1 MNKKTITILAVLALV
16 AMVAC
21 GIIGLV
27 IFANYLNNAPAP
39 TLMPTL
45 AVAQQP
51 TQPTQPVYQPPA
63 GHSVKIEVTGSP
75 SEIVT
80 DVTYQDLAS
89 DDTAQDSSMAVPY
102 WRSWAN
108 VPNGT
113 WVYIS
118 AQNENHRGSI
128 TCNVY
133 VDGILW
139 KTTTS
144 NGGYVIC
151 TASGFLGF

>member
-1 MNKKTITILAVLALV
+1 MKNKLFIILALSILVFSVLA
-16 AMVAC
+16 C
-21 GIIGLV
+21 GETPTTG
-27 IFANYLNNAPAP
+27 AN
-39 TLMPTL
+39 
-45 AVAQQP
+45 QQP
-51 TQPTQPVYQPPA
+51 AYQPPA

-75 SEIVT
+75 AEIAT

-89 DDTAQDSSMAVPY
+89 NDTAQDSGRAVPY

-118 AQNENHRGSI
+118 AQNDDDRGSI
-128 TCNVY
+128 TCSVY
-133 VDGILW
+133 VDGKLW